1 MIKHLKE
8 LSVVLLL
15 LVISQVGFSQQTLV
29 KPNAAMFPGIIGG
42 ICKEATIILDGKK
55 GEEYIYQSTAQQ
67 AFMDLETHY
76 FGLKGKLGMF
86 RNPNTNE
93 QEMAIKVLDLNQSV
107 IEFRPDNPSALIKPL
122 ELGQSVDIKVPGVLY
137 LSNHKQRLP
146 VNFTFSRDQDGKYH
160 ARGGFVVN
168 LAGLEINIPK
178 EYQEVLAGSVRFN
191 FSY

>member
-1 MIKHLKE
+1 MLNSLKRF
-8 LSVVLLL
+8 SVVLLL
-15 LVISQVGFSQQTLV
+15 LVISQVSYSQQTLV

-55 GEEYIYQSTAQQ
+55 GEEYTYQSTAQQ

-86 RNPNTNE
+86 RNPNTKE

-137 LSNHKQRLP
+137 MSNHKQRLP

-178 EYQEVLAGSVRFN
+178 EYQDVLAGSVRFN